1 MKKYILFFILFGFLI
16 LSSGCQP
23 LDYDSYDAQ
32 AYVDKNLDIEV
43 ISITCTGEVGFN
55 GSQAYDLTSDER
67 EICLIL
73 GKKDNTEYVYSFGSK
88 ENTKL
93 IQYEPSITSTD
104 VLDHFNDLEIDIKHW
119 WYGYLEEIDTMAYY
133 ITTEDY
139 SEYFIFSNQ
148 DEYQYYT
155 YSVNQELI
163 KISLQELLSLE
174 S

>member
-67 EICLIL
+67 EVCFIL
-73 GKKDNTEYVYSFGSK
+73 GKKRKYRVC
-88 ENTKL
+88 
-93 IQYEPSITSTD
+93 IQ
-104 VLDHFNDLEIDIKHW
+104 FWIK
-119 WYGYLEEIDTMAYY
+119 
-133 ITTEDY
+133 
-139 SEYFIFSNQ
+139 
-148 DEYQYYT
+148 
-155 YSVNQELI
+155 
-163 KISLQELLSLE
+163 K
-174 S
+174 